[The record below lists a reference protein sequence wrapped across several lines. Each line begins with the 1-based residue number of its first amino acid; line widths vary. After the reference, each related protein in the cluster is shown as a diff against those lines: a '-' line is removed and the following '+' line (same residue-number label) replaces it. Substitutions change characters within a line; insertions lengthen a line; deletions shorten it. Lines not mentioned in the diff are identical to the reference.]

1 MIKTSLNAMN
11 PVSVIALFAGL
22 SEASAA
28 TALPFLD
35 EDNRDIYVWFLIIFP
50 CTLTFLFFLTLNFNY
65 KVLYAPS
72 DFSNEKNFLK
82 IIKNNEF
89 SLKNEKDDD
98 KALNTVKPV
107 KHHPHRSVP
116 MKSGPSNEPPDGRF
130 ASDTGETPATH
141 NSRPRSL
148 PALNFRSYSATS
160 LQPAHTLHVM
170 VGGPISCTFDIE
182 QLLSLLKAHEDTA
195 HRADVQAIRLIL
207 LIKDSVD
214 PISNSDFMSLLERIP
229 RHARRLYT
237 FAVLTPDADDALFL

>member
-11 PVSVIALFAGL
+11 PVGIIALFAGL

-35 EDNRDIYVWFLIIFP
+35 ENSRDIYVWFLIIFP

-89 SLKNEKDDD
+89 SLKSEKDDD

-107 KHHPHRSVP
+107 KHHPHRSVLS
-116 MKSGPSNEPPDGRF
+116 KSGHQSNKPPDTR
-130 ASDTGETPATH
+130 
-141 NSRPRSL
+141 RRSL
-148 PALNFRSYSATS
+148 PLNFRSYSATL
-160 LQPAHTLHVM
+160 LQPARTLNVIY
-170 VGGPISCTFDIE
+170 GGPISRTVDSE
-182 QLLSLLKAHEDTA
+182 RLLSLLKAHEEA
-195 HRADVQAIRLIL
+195 AQRPDVQAIRLIL

-214 PISNSDFMSLLERIP
+214 PISNSDFMTLLERIP
-229 RHARRLYT
+229 RQARRLYT
-237 FAVLTPDADDALFL
+237 FAVLTPDADDAFFC

>member
-11 PVSVIALFAGL
+11 PVSIIALFAGL

-35 EDNRDIYVWFLIIFP
+35 ENNRDIYVWFLIVFP

-89 SLKNEKDDD
+89 SLKNDKDED
-98 KALNTVKPV
+98 KALTTVKPV
-107 KHHPHRSVP
+107 KHHPHRSVLA
-116 MKSGPSNEPPDGRF
+116 KSGPHSTKPPDDR
-130 ASDTGETPATH
+130 
-141 NSRPRSL
+141 RRSL
-148 PALNFRSYSATS
+148 PLNFRSYSATL
-160 LQPAHTLHVM
+160 LQPAQTLNVTY
-170 VGGPISCTFDIE
+170 GGPISRTFDSE
-182 QLLSLLKAHEDTA
+182 RLLSLLKAHEDVA
-195 HRADVQAIRLIL
+195 QRPDVQAIRLIL

-214 PISNSDFMSLLERIP
+214 PISNSDFMTLLERIP

-237 FAVLTPDADDALFL
+237 FAVLTPDADDAFFF